1 MNFFA
6 RRSQWPQA
14 ILAVLPFTLFFPLGF
29 MYTGVVA
36 FIIAYLLAGD
46 FATRWRHV
54 KESPLRWPVLALSV
68 VSVGAG
74 IFLERPPSEFWTDL
88 VHYQIFVFLLFFAS
102 IGPGAWQ
109 RRAVKTFFAG
119 ATVAATLFYL
129 NYLGVLPNVGFFR
142 SYVIYSGNKS
152 ILLGVLLGIASAWML
167 FQLSEQPARPVN
179 WPRLLQFLYVAAA
192 GLLLGKTRTG
202 SLIFVMLCMLIG
214 ARHLHLSWR
223 NVLGVLAVGVLLTLL
238 LAQASGLRQR
248 VDNTVADIGAFSEG
262 KQTSEQGI
270 RLAMYGVTL
279 QIIAEKPLQ
288 GHGVGTWL
296 QQYRARTVG
305 NPINIQLTP
314 HNDYMLYM
322 SEIGLFGMLALVWI
336 LLGLLVHAW
345 RTGGERGM
353 WLGMLTLSLMLGAMF
368 NAMIRDGVFG
378 MAFMILLAI
387 PLAGA
392 LPARVG
398 QQPRVPD

>member
-1 MNFFA
+1 
-6 RRSQWPQA
+6 
-14 ILAVLPFTLFFPLGF
+14 
-29 MYTGVVA
+29 
-36 FIIAYLLAGD
+36 
-46 FATRWRHV
+46 
-54 KESPLRWPVLALSV
+54 
-68 VSVGAG
+68 
-74 IFLERPPSEFWTDL
+74 
-88 VHYQIFVFLLFFAS
+88 
-102 IGPGAWQ
+102 
-109 RRAVKTFFAG
+109 
-119 ATVAATLFYL
+119 
-129 NYLGVLPNVGFFR
+129 
-142 SYVIYSGNKS
+142 
-152 ILLGVLLGIASAWML
+152 ML

-179 WPRLLQFLYVAAA
+179 WPRLLQFLYVAVA

-296 QQYRARTVG
+296 QEYRARTVG
-305 NPINIQLTP
+305 NPINIHLTP

-353 WLGMLTLSLMLGAMF
+353 WLGMLTLSLMLGATF

-392 LPARVG
+392 LPARAG